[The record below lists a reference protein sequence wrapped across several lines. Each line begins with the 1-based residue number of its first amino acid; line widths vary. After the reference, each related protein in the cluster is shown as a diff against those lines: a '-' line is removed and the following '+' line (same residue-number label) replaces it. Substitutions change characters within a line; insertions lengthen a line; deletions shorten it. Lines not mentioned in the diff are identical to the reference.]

1 MNIMNIVKNKKIRLN
16 LINFLSVFIN
26 KTNAEKT
33 QNTSKMGFLCKE
45 RVIKGLYLAIG
56 SKHGVSKDLL
66 LIIYRLTKDDSE
78 VRQYHTDEIY
88 RNTIP
93 NYSST
98 SLFATGTGSA
108 LYTTSTEF
116 PLGRGLEWAIK
127 WRRCRQGHIF
137 LGDGER
143 TSPNKTMQAQ
153 IQVFGEKD
161 YLLTRSVD
169 YVHDD
174 HLPQHF
180 FKRSHNKLK
189 ILYLNTSPMDEVLD
203 DYLNYLES
211 DREPEHRLII
221 DNYGEAIG
229 YIQPGEIFIDS

>member
-1 MNIMNIVKNKKIRLN
+1 
-16 LINFLSVFIN
+16 
-26 KTNAEKT
+26 
-33 QNTSKMGFLCKE
+33 MGFLCKE
-45 RVIKGLYLAIG
+45 QIVKGLYLAIG
-56 SKHGVSKDLL
+56 SKHNMPKDLL

-127 WRRCRQGHIF
+127 W
-137 LGDGER
+137 EK
-143 TSPNKTMQAQ
+143 NKIKKVRHTQ
-153 IQVFGEKD
+153 IQVFGEED
-161 YLLTRSVD
+161 YLLKRVD
-169 YVHDD
+169 YAAQPEDD
-174 HLPQHF
+174 LPGFQL
-180 FKRSHNKLK
+180 FKRAHTKLK
-189 ILYLNTSPMDEVLD
+189 LLYLNTSPADEILD

-211 DREPEHRLII
+211 AWARPSRRLII
-221 DNYGEAIG
+221 DNYGVAIG
-229 YIQPGEIFIDS
+229 CIQPGEIFIE